1 MKHARRGASPCDPLG
16 TDARPKAGT
25 ADDAPSVGE
34 PPRSIWSGTAFVNE
48 RERGPAGR
56 RSEDRDGGGA
66 PGRTPEPLDV
76 PIHRAD
82 PRYLTVTEMY
92 EEVLAV
98 NAVLP
103 LYIAWK

>member
-1 MKHARRGASPCDPLG
+1 M
-16 TDARPKAGT
+16 
-25 ADDAPSVGE
+25 
-34 PPRSIWSGTAFVNE
+34 
-48 RERGPAGR
+48 
-56 RSEDRDGGGA
+56 
-66 PGRTPEPLDV
+66 

-92 EEVLAV
+92 EEVLAL